1 MSTVRITAVP
11 LERVRDLVELAEE
24 TFVDTYAD
32 KIDADVLVPYARD
45 VFVPD
50 LTDAVNTEASR
61 ALWVCEDER
70 PVGYMTL
77 QMVGGPGDSPTARMD
92 RLYVRASHRGRGL
105 GRDLMNEAIRLGRLS
120 GRCSLQLGVWESNTA
135 AIAFYEHVGFRTCG
149 EETFVMGDDRQRDI
163 LMCLSL

>member
-1 MSTVRITAVP
+1 MP

-50 LTDAVNTEASR
+50 LTRAVSTKVSQ
-61 ALWVCEDER
+61 ALWACEDGQ

-77 QMVGGPGDSPTARMD
+77 QMVGGSDDPTTVRMD

-105 GRDLMNEAIRLGRLS
+105 GRDLMDEAIRLGRRS
-120 GRCSLQLGVWESNTA
+120 GRRSLQLGVWESNTA
-135 AIAFYEHVGFRTCG
+135 AIAFYEHVGFKACG